1 MKQWLSCWL
10 LLSFPMASR
19 AASPLDH
26 DVEYGFATRDY
37 SVRLSVAFFEP
48 YWGRRLSF
56 FTKADTRKE
65 FCYSGDHG
73 TAEKC
78 IERFVG
84 AIAVVTYSVKLAN
97 ARTPPLVS
105 IREYVTVSAQS
116 PGLPQRA
123 PFSMTQKLIGGI
135 GSDIQAFGYDE
146 ASLKPA
152 DRIRIR
158 RQAQAAW
165 WRLYRQEL
173 YVDEEATPF
182 AVVKWKHTL
191 NRISII
197 QIYAPPH
204 TE

>member
-1 MKQWLSCWL
+1 M
-10 LLSFPMASR
+10 SR

-26 DVEYGFATRDY
+26 DVKYGFATRDY
-37 SVRLSVAFFEP
+37 SIRLSVAFFEP

-56 FTKADTRKE
+56 FSNVDTTKE
-65 FCYSGDHG
+65 FCYSSDRG
-73 TAEKC
+73 TTGKC

-84 AIAVVTYSVKLAN
+84 AVAVVTYSVKLAN
-97 ARTPPLVS
+97 TATPRSVT

-116 PGLPQRA
+116 PGLPERA
-123 PFSMTQKLIGGI
+123 PLSMTQKLFEGI

-146 ASLKPA
+146 ASLKQA

-158 RQAQAAW
+158 RQAQVW
-165 WRLYRQEL
+165 WRLCRQEL

-182 AVVKWKHTL
+182 AIVEWKHTL

-197 QIYAPPH
+197 QIHAPPDR
-204 TE
+204 E